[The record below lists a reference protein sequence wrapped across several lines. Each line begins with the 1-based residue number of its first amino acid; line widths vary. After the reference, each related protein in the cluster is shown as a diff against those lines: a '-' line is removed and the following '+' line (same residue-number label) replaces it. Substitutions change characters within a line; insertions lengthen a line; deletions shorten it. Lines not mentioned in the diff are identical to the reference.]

1 MSEPSAKVQQNKVRP
16 RIVME
21 YDVITLGSATQDI
34 FMASKDLQVVED
46 DKFIAKKGLCV
57 SLGSKMKMDDV
68 SFAMGGCGTNA
79 AVTFARQGLKV
90 AYLGLIGKDC
100 FGQTV
105 KDELVAQGVS
115 SDLLIESDK
124 YPTAFSVILSL
135 PEVDRSIFKK
145 LGACHEMTD
154 ADFNFDKI
162 KAKWIYAGSL
172 SGQAYKSLDKLFEFA
187 KANKIKIAVSPVG
200 QSQLGEGLERTKGL
214 LDKVDI
220 LFVNQEEAAR
230 LVQIDFNQEDEIF
243 KKLDEWVNGIVVMTK
258 GPEGVVVSDGEYHYS
273 AGIPKSGIVDR
284 TGAGD
289 AFSSAFL
296 AGYME
301 KEDIVN
307 AIQLAT
313 ANATSVIQEMGAT
326 NGLLKKGE
334 WGEWEKVEVKKDK
347 I

>member
-1 MSEPSAKVQQNKVRP
+1 
-16 RIVME
+16 ME
-21 YDVITLGSATQDI
+21 YDVITLGSATQDV
-34 FMASKDLQVVED
+34 FMASKDLKVVED
-46 DKFIAKKGLCV
+46 ERFVAKKGLCAP
-57 SLGSKMKMDDV
+57 LDSKMKMDKV
-68 SFAMGGCGTNA
+68 SFAMGGCGTNT
-79 AVTFARQGLKV
+79 AVTFARQGLNV

-115 SDLLIESDK
+115 SDLLMESDQ

-135 PEVDRSIFKK
+135 PEIGRSIFKK

-154 ADFNFDKI
+154 ADFDFDKI
-162 KAKWIYAGSL
+162 KTKWIYAGSL

-187 KANKIKIAVSPVG
+187 QENKIKVAVSPVG

-220 LFVNQEEAAR
+220 LFVNQEEAA
-230 LVQIDFNQEDEIF
+230 LLTQMDFNQEDEIF
-243 KKLDEWVNGIVVMTK
+243 KKLDEWVQGIVVMTK
-258 GPEGVVVSDGEYHYS
+258 GPEGVVVSDGEYRYS

-296 AGYME
+296 AGYMG
-301 KEDIVN
+301 KEDIIN

-334 WGEWEKVEVKKDK
+334 WGEWEKVEVLKEK